1 MAVPEGATLITK
13 PSDVARLVVS
23 LRKAAGMSKLALAR
37 TAQVA
42 RGTIDNV
49 EDEVRDKVITTL
61 VPVLAVLGKGIAIV
75 DLPPAGEESPG
86 TATPPATPGT
96 PEA

>member
-1 MAVPEGATLITK
+1 MAAPEGEALITK
-13 PSDVARLVVS
+13 PSDIARLVVT
-23 LRKAAGMSKLALAR
+23 LRKEAGLSKLALAR
-37 TAQVA
+37 MAQVA

-49 EDEVRDKVITTL
+49 EDEIRDKVITTL

-75 DLPPAGEESPG
+75 DLPAGAESPG

-96 PEA
+96 PET